1 MKSTT
6 THMKTWKVEMYDTMD
21 GLVQSVFVIA
31 KGRKSA
37 VKQAMLLRKNT
48 MQELTLKATDKF

>member
-1 MKSTT
+1 MKTTT

-21 GLVQSVFVIA
+21 RLVQSVFVIA

-37 VKQAMLLRKNT
+37 VKQAMLLRENT